1 MGTEKTKDLLKL
13 LSRCLPDN
21 QALKHDA
28 LIESIMMMPEY
39 QELAHRSTYQPIY
52 DDFYAPKVL
61 DKLSLEQ
68 LEQVENIIPLL
79 LECLQNIIFSIQNG
93 AGPFLNK
100 EDTPDF
106 YDIDSIS
113 KLQKTLTLESHPNY
127 TNITAE
133 NFMAIFSNDTLKSG
147 QAIFNQLDADEKDIN
162 AGIQRLLKGKYY
174 CISKDEMAQ
183 LESQYQSELKLLKA
197 NGTIIRKGWLG
208 RIVKRIACAIF
219 VSMLPSTVGMA
230 TGMMNNSMI
239 AISSLLVMILSLVFV
254 IGG

>member
-1 MGTEKTKDLLKL
+1 MSTEKTKDLLKL

-21 QALKHDA
+21 QDLKHDA

-52 DDFYAPKVL
+52 DTFYAPKVL
-61 DKLSLEQ
+61 GKLSVEK
-68 LEQVENIIPLL
+68 LEQVEKIIPLL

-93 AGPFLNK
+93 AGSSLNK
-100 EDTPDF
+100 EDAPNF
-106 YDIDSIS
+106 YDIESIS
-113 KLQKTLTLESHPNY
+113 KLQKKLMPGNHPNY
-127 TNITAE
+127 TNITPE
-133 NFMAIFSNDTLKSG
+133 NFMVIFSNDTLKSG

-183 LESQYQSELKLLKA
+183 LESQYQSELELLKS

-208 RIVKRIACAIF
+208 RIAKRTACAIL
-219 VSMLPSTVGMA
+219 VSMLPSAVGMA
-230 TGMMNNSMI
+230 TGMMNSSMT